1 MKNTLGKIF
10 LLFILF
16 TVSLFGAGQLA
27 TYKLTTNKKSVHIKE
42 PLLITFQA
50 EQKNHSDHMF
60 FSFNVQ
66 KSPDYE
72 VKLLQKSIQDKGYH
86 NTKTTFKFI
95 LFALKAKTLHVN
107 FDFIIRTASDKAVKQ
122 SYVDDHD
129 DSIAIS
135 TYDTKIAL
143 KPLTLKVEKFKK
155 HVDLVGDFK
164 ISSTIDT
171 DEIDQYGIVNLHY
184 ILSGTGY
191 KETALNILNTQIENV
206 SIFSKRKDKL
216 SRLTE
221 DGYIINT
228 EYIYAL
234 SASDNFT
241 IPSFALEVYSPRKNS
256 YYTLHT
262 KAYKVK
268 VKKTN
273 PALLLDKTNAPQNQA
288 WINFAQIK
296 TFFIYTLI
304 FLAGFFTAK
313 ISQKSF
319 FTKKQKE
326 EFADIKRAIDAKE
339 LLLLLIMNYQNR
351 GLDEDIAKLEADIHE
366 KHPLNLGKIKK
377 EILKK
382 LK

>member
-16 TVSLFGAGQLA
+16 AVSLFGAGQLA

-50 EQKNHSDHMF
+50 EQKNHSDNMF

-86 NTKTTFKFI
+86 NTKTTFKFV
-95 LFALKAKTLHVN
+95 LFPLKAKTLHIN

-164 ISSTIDT
+164 ISSAIDT
-171 DEIDQYGIVNLHY
+171 NEIEQYGIVNLHY

-191 KETALNILNTQIENV
+191 KETALNILKTQIENV

-234 SASDNFT
+234 SAADDFT

-268 VKKTN
+268 VKKID
-273 PALLLDKTNAPQNQA
+273 PALLLDKTNAPKKET
-288 WINFAQIK
+288 WINFTQIK
-296 TFFIYTLI
+296 TFFIYILL
-304 FLAGFFTAK
+304 FLSGFLTAK
-313 ISQKSF
+313 FSQKNF
-319 FTKKQKE
+319 FSKKQKE
-326 EFADIKRAIDAKE
+326 EFEDIKEAKTAKE
-339 LLLLLIMNYQNR
+339 LLLLLIMQYPGK
-351 GLDEDIAKLEADIHE
+351 GLDEYIANLEENIHQ
-366 KHPLNLGKIKK
+366 KHPLNLSKIKK
-377 EILKK
+377 EILRK
-382 LK
+382 LR